1 MMGFIAELQRR
12 NVFRAATL
20 YAAVA
25 WLIVQVATQVLPVF
39 GAQNWI
45 LRLIVIAAVLGFPFV
60 LVISWYYELTPEGL
74 KRESEVPRTESIA
87 HVTGKRLD
95 RAIIAVL
102 SVIVVLLLA
111 NTFVSHRDATEV
123 SDDKSVAVLPLL
135 DEGGGADDQYFS
147 DGLSEDLISMLSQ
160 VPGLKVIGR
169 RSSFQFRGDTTDSR
183 GIAAK
188 LGVASLLEG
197 SVRRQGKRVRIVA
210 SLVSAQDGRVLWS
223 QVYEREL
230 KDIFDVQS
238 DIAHSVAAAL
248 RIKLLGPASTPL
260 QPSNR
265 DPAAH
270 NALLEGNFYFERH
283 TENDYQKA
291 IDYYSDAIR
300 RDPRYAL
307 AYARRSVA
315 EVYLAASFLGS
326 DRATGVFSAAR
337 ADAQTALAI
346 DPNLAEGHLALGW
359 IKEYADIDMRGAE
372 AEYRRALELSPGDP
386 VASRRMGGI
395 LANQGRLDEAV
406 RYTQTAIAHD
416 PLDSGNFFNLAL
428 YQTALGHFDQAKA
441 ALAKAIELQPDS
453 AGFHMQLALIAI
465 LQGDHE
471 AALDAARAEPAG
483 PWQDYALAM
492 SQQISGDSAQADAA
506 LQKLIDAHKTDMP
519 FQIADVYA
527 LRKEPDA
534 MFAWL
539 DRAWSSHDAGITGLL
554 YDPFLLAYKDDPR
567 FVAFCGKAG
576 LPAPQP

>member
-1 MMGFIAELQRR
+1 MP
-12 NVFRAATL
+12 VFDAPNWTL
-20 YAAVA
+20 RVIVLAAV
-25 WLIVQVATQVLPVF
+25 I
-39 GAQNWI
+39 
-45 LRLIVIAAVLGFPFV
+45 GFPFM
-60 LVISWYYELTPEGL
+60 LAFAWYYELTPEGL
-74 KRESEVPRTESIA
+74 KRESEVPRTDSIA

-111 NTFVSHRDATEV
+111 NTFVPHRDSTAV
-123 SDDKSVAVLPLL
+123 SDKSVAVLPLI
-135 DEGGGADDQYFS
+135 DEGGGVDDQYFS

-169 RSSFQFRGDTTDSR
+169 RSSFQFRGDTTDTR

-197 SVRRQGKRVRIVA
+197 SVRRQGKRVRVVA
-210 SLVSAQDGRVLWS
+210 SLVSAQDGRLLWS
-223 QVYEREL
+223 QAYQREL
-230 KDIFDVQS
+230 KAIFDVQS
-238 DIAHSVAAAL
+238 DIAHSVASAL
-248 RIKLLGPASTPL
+248 RIELLGPPSSPL

-346 DPNLAEGHLALGW
+346 DPDLAEGHLALGW
-359 IKEYADIDMRGAE
+359 IKEYADIDIHGAE
-372 AEYRRALELSPGDP
+372 AEYRRALELAPGDP

-416 PLDSGNFFNLAL
+416 QLDSGNFFNLAL

-441 ALAKAIELQPDS
+441 TL
-453 AGFHMQLALIAI
+453 
-465 LQGDHE
+465 
-471 AALDAARAEPAG
+471 
-483 PWQDYALAM
+483 
-492 SQQISGDSAQADAA
+492 
-506 LQKLIDAHKTDMP
+506 
-519 FQIADVYA
+519 
-527 LRKEPDA
+527 
-534 MFAWL
+534 
-539 DRAWSSHDAGITGLL
+539 
-554 YDPFLLAYKDDPR
+554 
-567 FVAFCGKAG
+567 
-576 LPAPQP
+576 